1 MGFENSYDGACSD
14 DWEVDEHG
22 KQNPKFNPVK
32 EFTKKSYEIDRARVI
47 AEEQGNG
54 RRVIGGNDV
63 RYIRNALNAP
73 TVEDFLKVI

>member
-1 MGFENSYDGACSD
+1 MPFENSED
-14 DWEVDEHG
+14 DWEVND
-22 KQNPKFNPVK
+22 QNPKFNPVK

>member
-1 MGFENSYDGACSD
+1 MHFENSYEGDCEEEAGED
-14 DWEVDEHG
+14 VR
-22 KQNPKFNPVK
+22 QNPKFNPVK
-32 EFTKKSYEIDRARVI
+32 EFTKKSYEIERARVI

>member
-1 MGFENSYDGACSD
+1 MGFENSYDGACED
-14 DWEVDEHG
+14 KADEFEVRNNS
-22 KQNPKFNPVK
+22 KLNPVK

-63 RYIRNALNAP
+63 RYIRNALNAH